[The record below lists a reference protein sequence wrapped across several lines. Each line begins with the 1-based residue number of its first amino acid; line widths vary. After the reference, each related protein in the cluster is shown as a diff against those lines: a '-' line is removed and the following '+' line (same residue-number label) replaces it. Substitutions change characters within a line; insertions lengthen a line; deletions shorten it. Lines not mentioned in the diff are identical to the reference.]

1 MNHAPI
7 IVVGASK
14 GIGRSIAEQ
23 LIARGRPVITVSRTG
38 EPLAGVVQHIHA
50 DVVSDGLP
58 IAELPEALAGMVYA
72 PGSIDLKPLRSLK
85 PEDLRTAF
93 EVNVVGA
100 FRCAQA
106 TADRLK
112 RVPGSS
118 MLFFSTVAVAQG
130 MPFHVSVAAAKGGVE
145 GLVRS
150 LAAELAP
157 TVRVNAIAPSLTDT
171 SLAERLLNSPEKTK
185 AAADRHPLKRVGSAD
200 ELAAMGVFLLSEEA
214 GWITGQVIG
223 VDGGMSRLR

>member
-1 MNHAPI
+1 MNNAPFLI
-7 IVVGASK
+7 VGASK

-23 LIARGRPVITVSRTG
+23 LIDQGRSVITVARSG
-38 EPLAGVVQHIHA
+38 EPLVGVLRHIHA
-50 DVVSDGLP
+50 DVVTDGLP
-58 IAELPEALAGMVYA
+58 NAELPEALAGMVYA
-72 PGSIDLKPLRSLK
+72 PGSIDLRPLRSLK

-106 TADRLK
+106 TAERLK

-157 TVRVNAIAPSLTDT
+157 NVRVNAIAPSLTDT
-171 SLAERLLNSPEKTK
+171 SLAERLLNSPEKAK
-185 AAADRHPLKRVGSAD
+185 AAADRHPLKRIGNVG

-214 GWITGQVIG
+214 EWITGQVIG
-223 VDGGMSRLR
+223 VDGGLSRLR

>member
-1 MNHAPI
+1 MNLAPI
-7 IVVGASK
+7 LVVGASK

-23 LIARGRPVITVSRTG
+23 LIARGRPVVTVSRSG
-38 EPLAGVVQHIHA
+38 DPLEGVIQHIHA

-58 IAELPEALAGMVYA
+58 TAGLPEALAGMVYA

-85 PEDLRTAF
+85 PDDLRTAY

-145 GLVRS
+145 GMVRS

-171 SLAERLLNSPEKTK
+171 SLAERLLNSTEKAK
-185 AAADRHPLKRVGSAD
+185 AAAERHPLKRVGSAY

>member
-14 GIGRSIAEQ
+14 GVGRSIAEQ

-171 SLAERLLNSPEKTK
+171 SLAERLLNSPEKAK